1 MFVWKEKRYLYS
13 EGTVG
18 ASLNETRSAYKSE
31 KQTSV
36 EDLLQKKK
44 EKKKGGFK
52 DFGQRYFITKK
63 YLLMEVLFCLI
74 HRKSSSGV
82 RLHTQNTKKWT
93 GVRRLEVWPV
103 VSDEGEDERWT
114 PWLSS
119 SEATAEGEGRDGQR
133 GLNLV
138 TPVLHLQLR
147 QSSAYS
153 PTETAR
159 TLQFYW
165 FLLCL

>member
-1 MFVWKEKRYLYS
+1 
-13 EGTVG
+13 
-18 ASLNETRSAYKSE
+18 
-31 KQTSV
+31 
-36 EDLLQKKK
+36 
-44 EKKKGGFK
+44 
-52 DFGQRYFITKK
+52 
-63 YLLMEVLFCLI
+63 MEVLFCLI

-165 FLLCL
+165 FLLCLKKAPNALVWILFFLFLTISMFCSVFSFSSLSFKNSVFPNCCVFISEENFESIVTVHFSGNSWF